1 MLFVCIKEKQKRMD
15 MISRT
20 QQLKTLFSY
29 EHRVELEEKQLE
41 IIPFHFSQTMGAQEI
56 DKLLQIMPT
65 PAFSSVP
72 DNGIEENKNFNY
84 IIFAPKRQEK
94 HKEAILLLHGLN
106 ERSWE
111 KYLTWAEYLAENTGK
126 AVILFPIAFH
136 MNRTPTSWHQPRAI
150 LPWAVKRKESIE
162 NLCNSS
168 FANAALSSRI
178 SGNPL
183 RFYASGKETVYNIWQ
198 LTHEIKNGNH
208 PLFSE
213 DTSVNIFAYS
223 IGALVS
229 QVTLLANPENLFAE
243 SKLFMFCG
251 GSIFSEMNGNS
262 RDIMDQEAFS
272 KLQQYFQH
280 DFLNPEKLPSE
291 CKDDFLEQ
299 AFKSMINPSMMRE
312 YRENFFHKAC
322 TRIRAISLKKDIVMP
337 TQGIINALGK
347 KCADVVLKELDF
359 PFDYSHQIPFP
370 SNNKTAPSLVD
381 NTFRDLFGRV
391 ASFL

>member
-94 HKEAILLLHGLN
+94 HKEALLLLHGLN

-136 MNRTPTSWHQPRAI
+136 MNRTPASWHQPRAI
-150 LPWAVKRKESIE
+150 LPWAVKRKE
-162 NLCNSS
+162 
-168 FANAALSSRI
+168 
-178 SGNPL
+178 
-183 RFYASGKETVYNIWQ
+183 
-198 LTHEIKNGNH
+198 
-208 PLFSE
+208 
-213 DTSVNIFAYS
+213 
-223 IGALVS
+223 
-229 QVTLLANPENLFAE
+229 
-243 SKLFMFCG
+243 
-251 GSIFSEMNGNS
+251 
-262 RDIMDQEAFS
+262 
-272 KLQQYFQH
+272 
-280 DFLNPEKLPSE
+280 
-291 CKDDFLEQ
+291 
-299 AFKSMINPSMMRE
+299 
-312 YRENFFHKAC
+312 
-322 TRIRAISLKKDIVMP
+322 
-337 TQGIINALGK
+337 
-347 KCADVVLKELDF
+347 
-359 PFDYSHQIPFP
+359 
-370 SNNKTAPSLVD
+370 
-381 NTFRDLFGRV
+381 
-391 ASFL
+391 